1 MLTCVDQPDE
11 IWTEAPIESDEDDE
25 ELVVALKDRSE
36 QDVDDST
43 ARPLCRGP
51 CVKLEKLVRE

>member
-36 QDVDDST
+36 QDALPGHCAVDPASS
-43 ARPLCRGP
+43 
-51 CVKLEKLVRE
+51 